1 MFLKKTVLATIIA
14 TSLAVSSASA
24 STASICSEVATKE
37 QAELLMKRLFPQSKI
52 ITTEPLKL
60 SVSTSCL
67 LEVEMMT
74 DSNNENT
81 KGTVY
86 VLPDGDHFLNGPLM
100 SKRSLLSDQAENTTA
115 TAQQS
120 MPEPNEALTP
130 DLDLDPSEQLRRNT
144 LRQLQATPILKY
156 NYSNQPDGTAN
167 VLFDAECPYC
177 IKQYKEME
185 AAAKAH
191 NINFNWIPV
200 YLNERSWAA
209 AALLIKETQTNP
221 ASAKQLLDDMMN
233 RKISDSEL
241 NKRYKTLNDSDYE
254 KAKETNLIFADI
266 LKQANVGTPLTFVEN
281 KKGFVSVSSGKLD
294 IEEWGI
300 MLEE

>member
-1 MFLKKTVLATIIA
+1 MFLKKTVLATVVA
-14 TSLAVSSASA
+14 ASLAISSASVSA
-24 STASICSEVATKE
+24 GSICSEVATKE
-37 QAELLMKRLFPQSKI
+37 QAEMLMKRLFPQSEI
-52 ITTEPLKL
+52 ITAEPLKL

-81 KGTVY
+81 KGTIY
-86 VLPDGDHFLNGPLM
+86 LLPDGDHFLNGPLM
-100 SKRSLLSDQAENTTA
+100 SKRSLLSDQAENPMTS
-115 TAQQS
+115 AQQS
-120 MPEPNEALTP
+120 TPETNEALEP
-130 DLDLDPSEQLRRNT
+130 DLDIDPSEQLRRKT

-156 NYSNQPDGTAN
+156 NYSNQPEGTAN

-177 IKQYKEME
+177 MKQYKEME
-185 AAAKAH
+185 AAAKEH

-221 ASAKQLLDDMMN
+221 AAAKQLLDDMMN

-281 KKGFVSVSSGKLD
+281 KNGFVTVSSGKLD
-294 IEEWGI
+294 IDEWSI